1 MNLEQLRG
9 FAEIAQ
15 TGHFTRAAER
25 LHLAQPSL
33 SRQVST
39 LEHELGVE
47 LFHRVRGN
55 VALTAAG
62 ERLLPIARRMLA
74 DAEAAR
80 SEMAEL
86 AGLRRGRVR
95 LGATPTLCTSLV
107 AEVLAEFRV
116 RYPGIDVEI
125 LERGSRSLIAA
136 LVDGSLD
143 LALIVT
149 SVSSGAARAV
159 LEREPVLSERL
170 VVVSS
175 AAVPD
180 PFGAAGSRTMPGA
193 EAGETAGGAGAAL
206 DSDLGAGSRVMPDG
220 GACGESPAVLDETTV
235 AAVADAADS
244 IAGSPGVSLREL
256 AGVPQV
262 LFPENYDLRVA
273 VDAAFGAEGL
283 SPEVAVE
290 GAEMD
295 AALSFAERGIGV
307 AVVPAMVAAE
317 RPQLRAS
324 PLADP
329 SLARTISVARRSD
342 MAPTHASAAMQ
353 ALIREIADRLAVSDG
368 GLVTRA

>member
-1 MNLEQLRG
+1 MNMNLEQLRG

-33 SRQVST
+33 SRQISS

-74 DAEAAR
+74 DAETAR

-116 RYPGIDVEI
+116 RYPGIDIEI

-136 LVDGSLD
+136 LMDGSLD

-159 LEREPVLSERL
+159 LEREPILSERL

-180 PFGAAGSRTMPGA
+180 PFGREIS
-193 EAGETAGGAGAAL
+193 
-206 DSDLGAGSRVMPDG
+206 
-220 GACGESPAVLDETTV
+220 ESPA
-235 AAVADAADS
+235 
-244 IAGSPGVSLREL
+244 GSGSRPVELREL
-256 AGVPQV
+256 AAVPQV

-273 VDAAFGAEGL
+273 VDAAFAAEGL
-283 SPEVAVE
+283 TPLVAVE

-307 AVVPAMVAAE
+307 AVVPAMVAVE
-317 RPQLRAS
+317 RPQLRAT
-324 PLADP
+324 PLAEEA
-329 SLARTISVARRSD
+329 LTRTISVARRSD
-342 MAPTHASAAMQ
+342 MAPTHASAALQ
-353 ALIREIADRLAVSDG
+353 ALIREIADRLTEPGSATER
-368 GLVTRA
+368 LVERA